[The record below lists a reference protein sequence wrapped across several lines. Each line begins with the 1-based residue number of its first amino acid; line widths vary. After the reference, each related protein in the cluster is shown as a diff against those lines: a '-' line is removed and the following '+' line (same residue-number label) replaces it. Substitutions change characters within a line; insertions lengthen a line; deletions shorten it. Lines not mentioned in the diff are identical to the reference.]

1 MKKILLSLALLTGVL
16 CSSRA
21 DYIGKIGDCYYY
33 TNPSMGTATAYGV
46 SDDQT
51 DSVSGDITI
60 PATINYLGDDYQ
72 VVIGRFDDC
81 KITSLTIEE
90 GITEIG
96 VHAFSGCKSLTSV
109 SMPSSLRKIG
119 AYAFSYSA
127 LTSITIPEGVEVLE
141 SSCFSNCN
149 IPTLTLP
156 STLTTLGDKALEY
169 IFTLTEL
176 VIPAKVDSIGSYAFT
191 NCNQLARLTIKGNV
205 TKLNPDAFC
214 TPAVLEYIH
223 VPEGTLANYDDVT
236 CNKSK
241 IEEFNP
247 AKQGTINGKF
257 TINASGDQVYF
268 SQGNLQYVGTWQ
280 FAENQWDY
288 FGNSQSDNHRDWF
301 GWGTGDAPNKVSDD
315 EADYADF
322 HEWGDN
328 PITNGGNEP
337 NLWRTLTSA
346 EWHYLLY
353 TRTSAATLFAFGSV
367 NDVNGLILLPD
378 NWEKPE
384 GASFTASTTQGLAI
398 VHGMYEDDNND
409 HYLDNTYTI
418 AQWEVMET
426 SGAVFLPAAGG
437 YGWSSSIGEAGFYW
451 TSTPYPHAANGAYV
465 LDFHSSSSCFIN
477 HYWSS
482 GNRGHWSVR
491 LVKDVPSIPTAVD
504 NTAVENKAIKRL
516 VNGQLL
522 IIREG
527 KTYNALGAEV
537 K

>member
-1 MKKILLSLALLTGVL
+1 MRKLLLSLALLTGIL
-16 CSSRA
+16 CSARA
-21 DYIGKIGDCYYY
+21 DYIGKIGDCFYY
-33 TNPSMGTATAYGV
+33 TNPYLMTAEARGV

-51 DSVSGDITI
+51 DSVSGAITI
-60 PATINYLGDDYQ
+60 PATINYESQDYQ
-72 VVIGRFDDC
+72 VVIGRFNDC

-141 SSCFSNCN
+141 SSCFSNCS
-149 IPTLTLP
+149 IPSLTLP
-156 STLTTLGDKALEY
+156 STLTTLGNNALEY

-176 VIPAKVDSIGSYAFT
+176 VIPANVDSIGSNAFT
-191 NCNQLARLTIKGNV
+191 NCNDLTRITIKGNV
-205 TKLNPDAFC
+205 TKLNPEAFC

-247 AKQGTINGKF
+247 AKQGTLNGKF

-288 FGNSQSDNHRDWF
+288 FGDTQADDHRDWF
-301 GWGTGDAPNKVSDD
+301 GWGTGDAPNKVSNDY
-315 EADYADF
+315 ADYADF

-328 PITNGGNEP
+328 PITNGGNEA
-337 NLWRTLTSA
+337 NLWRTLTKE
-346 EWHYLLY
+346 EWNYLFY
-353 TRTSAATLFAFGSV
+353 TRENAATLFGLGSV
-367 NDVNGLILLPD
+367 NGVNGTILLPD
-378 NWEKPE
+378 DWTLPT
-384 GASFTASTTQGLAI
+384 GASFTASTTQGLA
-398 VHGMYEDDNND
+398 DDGGYYNSNGD
-409 HYLDNTYTI
+409 NFSHNTYTTE
-418 AQWEVMET
+418 QWAVMEAN
-426 SGAVFLPAAGG
+426 GAVFLPAAG
-437 YGWSSSIGEAGFYW
+437 YRNGWNGGVDNVGSQGLYW
-451 TSTPYPHAANGAYV
+451 SATATFGSTYYAYV
-465 LDFHSSSSCFIN
+465 LVFSS
-477 HYWSS
+477 YDLWLPS
-482 GNRGHWSVR
+482 GNYRYNGFGVR
-491 LVKDVPSIPTAVD
+491 LVKDVPSVPTAID
-504 NTAVENKAIKRL
+504 NTAVENKAIKRI

-522 IIREG
+522 IEKNG
-527 KTYNALGAEV
+527 CTYNAQGIRI